1 MQYNSSTTLET
12 TGFLFPQIHLI
23 PDDPRNRKKNEAI
36 DYLVLT
42 SVEATTKTIT
52 GAITATTLIAVSTIA
67 ITSGAVVDGISI
79 EHGINVYPFGF
90 CSANKHCGKN
100 QITLDE
106 DEKVQSIT
114 YGRSIIPYDRFNA
127 YLNFICR
134 LSFHTNKRVF
144 GPFAT
149 GWCSELIYRVDIPS
163 EMMLVDFFNQ
173 NLKTKLTPHHESG
186 NNEPFFDGFTSEY
199 IISEI
204 YTSSGFLIYSNYFTS
219 PLESSNINRNIF
231 LR

>member
-1 MQYNSSTTLET
+1 M
-12 TGFLFPQIHLI
+12 
-23 PDDPRNRKKNEAI
+23 K
-36 DYLVLT
+36 
-42 SVEATTKTIT
+42 ATTKTIT

-67 ITSGAVVDGISI
+67 LKSGDFLVGGISI
-79 EHGINVYPFGF
+79 EHGIDVYPFGF
-90 CSANKHCGKN
+90 CSANTSKHCGMN

-114 YGRSIIPYDRFNA
+114 YGRSIIPYDLLNA
-127 YLNFICR
+127 YLNLICR
-134 LSFHTNKRVF
+134 LSFQTNKRVF
-144 GPFAT
+144 EPFAT

-199 IISEI
+199 KIDEL
-204 YTSSGFLIYSNYFTS
+204 YTTGFLIYSNYFTS
-219 PLESSNINRNIF
+219 PLESPNINRNIF
-231 LR
+231 LRK